1 MKAPDPA
8 IHPPTS
14 RPRSAFALF
23 LRGVCMGS
31 ADVVPG
37 VSGGTMAFIMGIY
50 DDLLANIRAFT
61 LPSFWRPLLSGR
73 VAEAFAS
80 VDWKFLLLLGSGIL
94 TAILTLAR
102 SIQWMLDNQP
112 VLIWSFF
119 FGLVLAS
126 IVVVRTRVRRWSAVN
141 ILLAVVGTAGAYLLV
156 GLVPTTT
163 PDASWFVFLS
173 GAIAICAMILP
184 GISGSFILVLLGKY
198 DPILRAL
205 TSHDVVTILIF
216 SSGCG
221 VGILGFS
228 HVLTWLLKHYHDA
241 TIAVLTG
248 FMLGSLRKVW
258 PWKETVLTMV
268 DRHGNI
274 KPLLEN
280 NLLPPL
286 HVQGAFNGEIAA
298 ALGAAFVGLVLV
310 LVIES
315 VAMKKERQRA
325 VTGPSAGDPGS
336 C

>member
-1 MKAPDPA
+1 MTTTPSP
-8 IHPPTS
+8 HPPTS
-14 RPRSAFALF
+14 RPRSPLALF
-23 LRGVCMGS
+23 LRGICMGA

-61 LPSFWRPLLSGR
+61 LPPFWRPLLGGR
-73 VAEAFAS
+73 IAEAFAS

-94 TAILTLAR
+94 TSILTLAR
-102 SIQWMLDNQP
+102 QIQWMLDHQP
-112 VLIWSFF
+112 ILIWSFF
-119 FGLVLAS
+119 FGLILAS
-126 IVVVRTRVRRWSAVN
+126 ILVVRTRVTRWN
-141 ILLAVVGTAGAYLLV
+141 GMTLGLAAVGTIGAYLLV

-205 TSHDVVTILIF
+205 TSHDIVTILVF

-221 VGILGFS
+221 VGILAFS
-228 HVLTWLLKHYHDA
+228 HVLTWLLKRYHDA

-268 DRHGNI
+268 DRHGNV

-286 HVQGAFNGEIAA
+286 QVHGAFNGEIVFAV
-298 ALGAAFVGLVLV
+298 GAAIAGLVLV

-315 VAMKKERQRA
+315 IAMKKEKNRTAHDR
-325 VTGPSAGDPGS
+325 D
-336 C
+336 